1 MIRIHLTLAAVI
13 CRGSVLVIQ
22 RLFRPASLV
31 VLGVF
36 TAAPSW
42 AFTVPSPY
50 ASEVLADQ
58 PIGYWRLGEEGSETT
73 AVDASPFSRHG
84 VYQDGVARGLRGAI
98 AQDGDTAAQFQA
110 TGIVKVCSSAFD
122 LGNDFTL
129 EAWVT
134 NDNPEG
140 YHRVFSTFD
149 NASGGV
155 TGYGFGVFNNNLI
168 FTRFGL
174 QDFFTS
180 IALPADGRY
189 HHLVLAFS
197 PANEAEFYLN
207 GMLQTRMPGSG
218 SVFTGTPFLE
228 IGGRDV
234 GGFTEMWNGN
244 IDEVAVYRGALSPL
258 RVAAHY
264 AAGIPEP
271 STSVLLLLGLIR
283 MRFVRWPCTG
293 PRLSGRDVA

>member
-1 MIRIHLTLAAVI
+1 
-13 CRGSVLVIQ
+13 
-22 RLFRPASLV
+22 
-31 VLGVF
+31 
-36 TAAPSW
+36 
-42 AFTVPSPY
+42 
-50 ASEVLADQ
+50 VLADQ
-58 PIGYWRLGEEGSETT
+58 PIGYWRLGEEGSDAT
-73 AVDASPFSRHG
+73 ALDASSFSRHG

-98 AQDGDTAAQFQA
+98 AQDGDTAAQFNA
-110 TGIVKVCSSAFD
+110 TGIVKVVSSAFD
-122 LGNDFTL
+122 LSNNFTL

-140 YHRVFSTFD
+140 YHRIFSTFD

-155 TGYGFGVFNNNLI
+155 TGYGFGVFNDNLI

-197 PANEAEFYLN
+197 AANEAEFYLN
-207 GMLQTRMPGSG
+207 GTLQTRMPGSG
-218 SVFTGTPFLE
+218 SVFTGTPFLQ

-234 GGFTEMWNGN
+234 GGFTEMWNGK
-244 IDEVAVYRGALSPL
+244 IDEVAVYRGVLSPL

-271 STSVLLLLGLIR
+271 STSVLLLLGLVS
-283 MRFVRWPCTG
+283 MRRVRLPCTRSSSTCKG
-293 PRLSGRDVA
+293 VA